1 LLTLITNS
9 GGGSFEFLPVSI
21 NTAGGSLSATIRVG
35 IHAGIELETKS
46 ISIDELPLPK
56 LSTGIET
63 IIYADIAQFTTNVTL
78 NNSTDCGLQIE
89 ESYQFALGAEAGA
102 TLAIGDQVWGPNLQ
116 TSTPIFYTTLA
127 ATCLSKRNV
136 TTTATGT
143 ATGTTTA
150 IATSS
155 STDITKRAL
164 FLEQDMT
171 TTTISTTVVYTGVAC
186 ISPKLVN
193 CPVSLQTT
201 SKNTTTLTLITSVPS
216 GSQATFPPSTQAA
229 VTTIPFGSSIKSI
242 SATTGSPISY
252 IPPPPSTS
260 KSTTTSKVGPLS
272 TITSKIGSELT
283 NAEKKT
289 IGLSVGL
296 GVPGLLAIAL
306 GLT

>member
-1 LLTLITNS
+1 LITNS

-35 IHAGIELETKS
+35 IHAGVELGTKS
-46 ISIDELPLPK
+46 ISVGELPLPK

-63 IIYADIAQFTTNVTL
+63 ILYADIAQFTTNVTL

-127 ATCLSKRNV
+127 AACLSKRNA
-136 TTTATGT
+136 TTTTTGT
-143 ATGTTTA
+143 ATA

-155 STDITKRAL
+155 SSDITKRAL

-260 KSTTTSKVGPLS
+260 KSTTTSKAGPLS

-283 NAEKKT
+283 SAEKKT